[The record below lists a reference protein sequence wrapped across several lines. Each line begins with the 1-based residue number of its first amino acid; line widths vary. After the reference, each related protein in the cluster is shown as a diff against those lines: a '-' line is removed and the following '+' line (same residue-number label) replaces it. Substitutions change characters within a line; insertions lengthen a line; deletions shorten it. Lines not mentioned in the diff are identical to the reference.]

1 MKKTG
6 EISRRNFISKSA
18 LGGIG
23 TLGATGFLT
32 SCMGSNAKCAESA
45 EKNKLKTGLSLRPY
59 QLLCAVCSIGEG
71 NLSGENVKISEIRKN
86 PDIPVT
92 LLCNAGDIFAYQD
105 PGHADDTPGSAEFNR
120 KLDLE
125 ILQRID
131 LPPGITL
138 PARIILHRIWDRI
151 ENVSGICNCEDGES
165 ETCKSCPK
173 AKAGFYEKGRE
184 LSLLYAVPGWASQ
197 LDFCEADL
205 PKAKNALI
213 VPRTKEER
221 AEAKRQSIEA
231 MEHAD
236 AIAVRPHI
244 LLCAI
249 CQYGVGSRPP
259 YETDNLPE
267 MIQFILK
274 NPTAKIR
281 IAEAADWMMC
291 APCPSMNKFHA
302 CYNVKGHAGL
312 TSQLRDVRVLQ
323 KLGLGYGEVINAHEL
338 YQRIFERIPSSAL
351 ICGSISKGVKDPS
364 VWDDECGHHCESLPE
379 YVKGREQLIKEF
391 GFKI

>member
-1 MKKTG
+1 MKNKG
-6 EISRRNFISKSA
+6 ELSRRKFILNSA
-18 LGGIG
+18 LGSIG
-23 TLGATGFLT
+23 TLGATAMIT
-32 SCMGSNAKCAESA
+32 SCMVSKTTTDELTDGKG
-45 EKNKLKTGLSLRPY
+45 LKAGVTLRPY
-59 QLLCAVCSIGEG
+59 QILCAVCSIGEG
-71 NLSGENVKISEIRKN
+71 NVAGGNEKIKAIRKN

-92 LLCNAGDIFAYQD
+92 LVCNAGDIFAYQD
-105 PGHADDTPGSAEFNR
+105 PGPADDIPGSAEFNR

-131 LPPGITL
+131 LPPGTTL

-151 ENVSGICNCEDGES
+151 ENVSGICNCEEGTSDA
-165 ETCKSCPK
+165 CKSCPK

-184 LSLLYAVPGWASQ
+184 ISLLYAVPGWASQ
-197 LDFCEADL
+197 LNFSEADL
-205 PKAKNALI
+205 PKARNALI

-221 AEAKRQSIEA
+221 AEAKRQSLETMYHAEA
-231 MEHAD
+231 
-236 AIAVRPHI
+236 ISVRPHI

-274 NPTAKIR
+274 NSTAKIK

-291 APCPSMNKFHA
+291 APCPSKNKFKA
-302 CYNVKGHAGL
+302 CFNVKGHAGL

-323 KLGLGYGEVINAHEL
+323 KLGLGYGDLINAQEL

-391 GFKI
+391 GFNI